1 MNKLVKYSA
10 AALFAAGLFGM
21 STQTAHAATGYQ
33 RLTHNAYAYNVK
45 GQRANKKLYRKGS
58 RVRVIGSITLNGKK
72 YNIISGN
79 VYIKASNFRKARANA
94 NADLGEGY
102 ETSLIRN
109 SYVYNSKGQRIKG
122 MKLRKGHSVTYYGQ
136 PVRIRGKKYV
146 LIGANQYVRS
156 CNVLLSYDGPT
167 GSDSLNHT
175 HHNAATSTPKRNSS
189 NNSTSTGALS
199 SSSANGSK
207 QSNSSNSTTNSSS
220 SSSSSKSDTSK
231 TDSNK
236 KDTNKKDSNKQTPSK
251 SDSKTSSKSTD
262 NKGTKDDT
270 KNTGAKAT
278 SADYEALSDAIIKSQ
293 EADKWFASYP
303 KQKALDDATNNGRQY
318 LTFHNTFGQ
327 NDYSTK
333 EIQDAIAAINTAI
346 NNLDSDAVRAE
357 IPQVT
362 VKNGVWDWTPDKIQQ
377 ALDVVNKIYGSK
389 DAHIVK
395 GVKGHSMTEIVC
407 IDAYGTPR
415 SFLLNEYGKAVY
427 AN

>member
-1 MNKLVKYSA
+1 MKRFYKYAASA
-10 AALFAAGLFGM
+10 VMAASLFGM
-21 STQTAHAATGYQ
+21 SAQTVNAATSYQ
-33 RLTHNAYAYNVK
+33 RLTHNAYAYNYN

-58 RVRVIGSITLNGKK
+58 KVKVIGSITLNGKK

-79 VYIKASNFRKARANA
+79 VYIKISNFKKARNNV
-94 NADLGEGY
+94 NADLGDGY

-109 SYVYNSKGQRIKG
+109 SYVYNSRGQRIKG
-122 MKLRKGHSVTYYGQ
+122 MKLHKNHSVTYYGQ

-167 GSDSLNHT
+167 RSNGLNHT
-175 HHNAATSTPKRNSS
+175 HHKTATTNTTIRNSS
-189 NNSTSTGALS
+189 NTSTSNTFS
-199 SSSANGSK
+199 
-207 QSNSSNSTTNSSS
+207 SNSSTNSSNTGNSNSSTANSSS
-220 SSSSSKSDTSK
+220 SNSSSKSDT
-231 TDSNK
+231 TNK
-236 KDTNKKDSNKQTPSK
+236 KDTNKKDSNKQTSSK
-251 SDSKTSSKSTD
+251 SDSKTPSKSTD
-262 NKGTKDDT
+262 NKNTKDDT

-278 SADYEALSDAIIKSQ
+278 STDYEALTDAIIKSQ

-303 KQKALDDATNNGRQY
+303 KQKALDDATNKGRQY

-327 NDYSTK
+327 NDYSAK
-333 EIQDAIAAINTAI
+333 EIQDAIVAINTAI
-346 NNLDSDAVRAE
+346 NNLDGDAVRAK

-377 ALDVVNKIYGSK
+377 ALDVVNEIYGSK

-395 GVKGHSMTEIVC
+395 GVKGHSMNEIVC

>member
-1 MNKLVKYSA
+1 MKRFYKYA
-10 AALFAAGLFGM
+10 AFAVIAASLMGAD
-21 STQTAHAATGYQ
+21 QTVNAATGYQ
-33 RLTHNAYAYNVK
+33 RLTHNAYAYNYT

-58 RVRVIGSITLNGKK
+58 RVKVIGSIELNGKK

-79 VYIKASNFRKARANA
+79 IYIKASNFKKARTNT
-94 NADLGEGY
+94 NADLSDGY

-122 MKLRKGHSVTYYGQ
+122 MKLRKNHSITYYGQ
-136 PVRIRGKKYV
+136 PIRIHGKKYV
-146 LIGANQYVRS
+146 MIGANQYVRS
-156 CNVLLSYDGPT
+156 CNVLLAYDGPM
-167 GSDSLNHT
+167 GSDSMNHT
-175 HHNAATSTPKRNSS
+175 HHNTATGTTKRNSS
-189 NNSTSTGALS
+189 NNSTSTGVS
-199 SSSANGSK
+199 NSSSANSSTTGN
-207 QSNSSNSTTNSSS
+207 NSSSTTNSNS
-220 SSSSSKSDTSK
+220 SSSSSKSDTNK
-231 TDSNK
+231 KDTNK

-251 SDSKTSSKSTD
+251 STD
-262 NKGTKDDT
+262 NKNTKNDN

-278 SADYEALSDAIIKSQ
+278 NADYEALSDAIIKSQ

-303 KQKALDDATNNGRQY
+303 KQKALDDATNNARQY
-318 LTFHNTFGQ
+318 LTFHNTFGH
-327 NDYSTK
+327 NDYSAK

-377 ALDVVNKIYGSK
+377 ALDVVNEIYGSK

>member
-10 AALFAAGLFGM
+10 AMLLTAGLFGM

-33 RLTHNAYAYNVK
+33 RLTHNAYAYNYT

-58 RVRVIGSITLNGKK
+58 RVKVIGSIELNGKK

-79 VYIKASNFRKARANA
+79 VYIKASNFRKAKTST
-94 NADLGEGY
+94 DLGDGY

-109 SYVYNSKGQRIKG
+109 SYVYNFKGQRIKG
-122 MKLRKGHSVTYYGQ
+122 MKLRKNHSVTYYGS

-175 HHNAATSTPKRNSS
+175 HHNTASSTTKRNSAS
-189 NNSTSTGALS
+189 NSTSTGV
-199 SSSANGSK
+199 SSANSSNTG
-207 QSNSSNSTTNSSS
+207 NSSSSTTNSNS
-220 SSSSSKSDTSK
+220 SSSSSKSDTNK
-231 TDSNK
+231 KDTNK

-318 LTFHNTFGQ
+318 LTFHNTFGH
-327 NDYSTK
+327 NDYSAK
-333 EIQDAIAAINTAI
+333 EIQDAITAINTAI
-346 NNLDSDAVRAE
+346 NSLDSDAVRAK

-377 ALDVVNKIYGSK
+377 ALDVVNEIYGSK